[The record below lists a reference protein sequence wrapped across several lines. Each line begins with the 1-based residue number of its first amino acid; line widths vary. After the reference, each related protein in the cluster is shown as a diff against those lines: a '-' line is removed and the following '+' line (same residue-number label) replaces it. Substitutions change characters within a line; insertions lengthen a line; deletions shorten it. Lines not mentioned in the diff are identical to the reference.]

1 MLRIVERRN
10 NDDRREILSN
20 AIEIERFST
29 VARVT
34 VQKHTQTQTHITT
47 TKKKKDE
54 QQPARVKEHKHLKK
68 KKNFPTGT
76 TQTEVKAG

>member
-1 MLRIVERRN
+1 MLRIVEHRN
-10 NDDRREILSN
+10 NDDRRGILSN

-34 VQKHTQTQTHITT
+34 VQKHTQTQTNLTT
-47 TKKKKDE
+47 TKKKDE

-68 KKNFPTGT
+68 KKRNSPLER
-76 TQTEVKAG
+76 QKRR